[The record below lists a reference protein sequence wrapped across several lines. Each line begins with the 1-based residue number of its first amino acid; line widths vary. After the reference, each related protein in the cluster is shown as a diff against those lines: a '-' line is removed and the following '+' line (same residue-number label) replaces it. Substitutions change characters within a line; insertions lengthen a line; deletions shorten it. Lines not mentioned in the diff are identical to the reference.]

1 MEPITIGLI
10 GLAVLVT
17 LIALRVP
24 IAYAMILVGAVG
36 ISLLN
41 GTAILLNQLKDLAYG
56 QFSIYDLSVVPLFIL
71 MGAIAS
77 RSGLSGDLFR
87 AANAWLGW
95 MRGGVAVSAIAAC
108 AGFGAVCGS
117 SLATASTMGR
127 VALPELRRYNY
138 SGTLATG
145 TIAAGGVLGILIPP
159 SVVLIIYA
167 IIVEAN
173 VVTMFAAALIPGLI
187 AVLLFIITILI
198 YVTVVPNAGPPGS
211 RTTRNEFILSTLN
224 VLPVGVVFGVVIGGI
239 YFGFFNP
246 TPAASAGVVMV
257 ALFGFLRSKLSL
269 KDCREALL
277 ETASTT
283 GMIYL
288 ILLGAEL
295 LKIFMSRGGVPQA
308 MAEWMATSGLP
319 PMMTLVILLGAL
331 IVLGCLMD
339 SLSMIL
345 LAIPFFWPVLV
356 ELNGGDYATLESS
369 PFGMDTEDL
378 KIWFGI
384 LALIVV
390 ELGLITPPVG
400 MNVFI
405 ISALAKDVPMRQ
417 TFLGVAPF
425 FGAELVR
432 VAILLAFPALTL
444 WLPCNCLS
452 TRVNRCAT
460 YQWSSLFSPI

>member
-1 MEPITIGLI
+1 MDSITVGLL
-10 GLAVLVT
+10 GLGT
-17 LIALRVP
+17 LILLIAIRVP
-24 IAYAMILVGAVG
+24 IAYSMIVVGGVG
-36 ISLLN
+36 IAILN
-41 GTAILLNQLKDLAYG
+41 GPQIVLNQLKDLAYG
-56 QFSIYDLSVVPLFIL
+56 QFSIYDLSVLPLFIL

-77 RSGLSGDLFR
+77 RSGLSRDLFR
-87 AANAWLGW
+87 AANAWLGGL
-95 MRGGVAVSAIAAC
+95 RGGVAMSAIAAC
-108 AGFGAVCGS
+108 AGFGSVCGS

-127 VALPELRRYNY
+127 VALPELKRYNY

-159 SVVLIIYA
+159 SVVLVIYA

-173 VVTMFAAALIPGLI
+173 VVTMFMAAMIPGLI
-187 AVLLFIITILI
+187 AVLFFIITIVI
-198 YVTVVPNAGPPGS
+198 YVRIVPSAGPRAEKSS
-211 RTTRNEFILSTLN
+211 REELIEATLN
-224 VLPVGVVFGVVIGGI
+224 ILPVGLVFGVVIGGI

-246 TPAASAGVVMV
+246 TPAAAVGVVMV
-257 ALFGFLRSKLSL
+257 TLFGIVRKRLTMNDF
-269 KDCREALL
+269 RESLL
-277 ETASTT
+277 ETALTG

-308 MAEWMATSGLP
+308 MAEWMATSGMA
-319 PMMTLVILLGAL
+319 PMATLLILLVAL
-331 IVLGCLMD
+331 ILLGCLMD

-356 ELNGGDYATLESS
+356 EINGGDLVTADMS
-369 PFGMDTEDL
+369 PFGMTTEDL

-405 ISALAKDVPMRQ
+405 ISALSPDVPMRQ
-417 TFLGVAPF
+417 TFLGVLPF
-425 FGAELVR
+425 FGAEIVR
-432 VAILLAFPALTL
+432 VAVLILFPALTL
-444 WLPCNCLS
+444 WLPHVL
-452 TRVNRCAT
+452 
-460 YQWSSLFSPI
+460 Q

>member
-1 MEPITIGLI
+1 MDSITIGLL
-10 GLAVLVT
+10 GLVVLVF
-17 LIALRVP
+17 LIAIRLP
-24 IAYAMILVGAVG
+24 IAYAMIAVG
-36 ISLLN
+36 GVGIALLN
-41 GTAILLNQLKDLAYG
+41 GPMIVLSQLKDLAYG
-56 QFSIYDLSVVPLFIL
+56 QFSTYDLSVVPLFVL

-77 RSGLSGDLFR
+77 RIGLSADLFR
-87 AANAWLGW
+87 ASNAWLGW
-95 MRGGVAVSAIAAC
+95 MRGGVAMSAIAAC

-127 VALPELRRYNY
+127 VALPELKRYNY
-138 SGTLATG
+138 SPRLGTG

-159 SVVLIIYA
+159 SVVLIIYS

-173 VVTMFAAALIPGLI
+173 VVTMFMAALIPGLI
-187 AVLLFIITILI
+187 AVLFFILTIWI
-198 YVTVVPNAGPPGS
+198 YVLIWPDSGPRGEPAS
-211 RTTRNEFILSTLN
+211 RQEFISATLN

-246 TPAASAGVVMV
+246 TPAASFGVVMV
-257 ALFGFLRSKLSL
+257 ALFGLFRGQLSL
-269 KDCREALL
+269 TNIREALL
-277 ETASTT
+277 ETARTA
-283 GMIYL
+283 GMIFL

-308 MAEWMATSGLP
+308 MAEWMATTGLA
-319 PMMTLVILLGAL
+319 PMSSLLVLLLAL
-331 IVLGCLMD
+331 ILLGCLMD

-356 ELNGGDYATLESS
+356 ELNGGDLATADIS
-369 PFGMDTEDL
+369 PFGMSTEDM

-405 ISALAKDVPMRQ
+405 ISAQAPDVPMRE

-425 FGAELVR
+425 FLAELVR
-432 VAILLAFPALTL
+432 VAILIAFPALTL
-444 WLPCNCLS
+444 WLPRLLS
-452 TRVNRCAT
+452 G
-460 YQWSSLFSPI
+460 